1 MDPVDASR
9 LATET
14 AQAALRGE
22 IEPPVTIDKR
32 LGLALD
38 LVSGRVVCAQCG
50 IDSLEL
56 FRAIV
61 LPHPL
66 DPELVIAGMR
76 CRICEAEQAV
86 SIGQEKGAVILSTS
100 LPRS

>member
-38 LVSGRVVCAQCG
+38 LVSGRVVCSRCG
-50 IDSLEL
+50 MDGLDL
-56 FRAIV
+56 FRSIV
-61 LPHPL
+61 LPH
-66 DPELVIAGMR
+66 
-76 CRICEAEQAV
+76 
-86 SIGQEKGAVILSTS
+86 LST
-100 LPRS
+100 RT

>member
-1 MDPVDASR
+1 MHRRSP
-9 LATET
+9 
-14 AQAALRGE
+14 AAPGGRAAGRSE
-22 IEPPVTIDKR
+22 RVVHACHTTKPFHIKP
-32 LGLALD
+32 

-76 CRICEAEQAV
+76 CRICEAEQAI

>member
-1 MDPVDASR
+1 MDTLS
-9 LATET
+9 
-14 AQAALRGE
+14 
-22 IEPPVTIDKR
+22 
-32 LGLALD
+32 
-38 LVSGRVVCAQCG
+38 LV
-50 IDSLEL
+50 
-56 FRAIV
+56 RAVV

-86 SIGQEKGAVILSTS
+86 SIGQEKGAVVLSTS